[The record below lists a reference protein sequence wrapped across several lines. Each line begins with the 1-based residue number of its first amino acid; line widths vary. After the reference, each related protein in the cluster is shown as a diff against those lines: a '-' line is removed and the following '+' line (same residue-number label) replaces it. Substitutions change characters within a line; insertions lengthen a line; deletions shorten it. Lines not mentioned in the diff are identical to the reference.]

1 FGSQTRPRH
10 TVERGAPMPKGTMV
24 GPSTSVEAFVTTLVN
39 RGVVCTTGGD
49 GESLFWLYFLLGGLE
64 PEPGDLAEDLRHLRL
79 WPRGLEDMGLY
90 LLYVPL
96 LDVIEHLLPVSTL
109 PEMQAWQHTQG
120 DNGAA

>member
-1 FGSQTRPRH
+1 
-10 TVERGAPMPKGTMV
+10 MPKGTMV

-49 GESLFWLYFLLGGLE
+49 GESLFELYSLLECLE
-64 PEPGDLAEDLRHLRL
+64 PEPDDLAEHLRQL
-79 WPRGLEDMGLY
+79 RFVPTCLADMGLY

-109 PEMQAWQHTQG
+109 PEMQAWQHTRG
-120 DNGAA
+120 DNGAT